1 MEHQE
6 QNQSVS
12 PLFLKGFNQGYYMQS
27 SNPEL
32 ADKMLQSDHEQND
45 YWFGFEDGTMEFK
58 AEKDPTLNK
67 DDLSKDQSF
76 DLER

>member
-1 MEHQE
+1 MEQQE

-32 ADKMLQSDHEQND
+32 AEKMLTDQNEPNE
-45 YWFGFEDGTMEFK
+45 YWMGFEDGTIEYK
-58 AEKDPTLNK
+58 SEKDPSLQKDDFNK
-67 DDLSKDQSF
+67 DQGL